1 MFSGIIRVARGVG
14 GCTGAVKGKACATF
28 RETMRYLSMLFLS
41 LLCLVHASQDALD
54 VGSLAEPALI
64 QSPTT
69 IVSSSLRGS
78 AERSIEPD
86 HRVLDTDSSNA
97 TNTNATSTSDDNFIT
112 AYIWDYRP
120 YVVLVIV
127 CGILLILAI
136 LMKAASV
143 LLLLKIRF
151 TMPRAP

>member
-112 AYIWDYRP
+112 A
-120 YVVLVIV
+120 VIV